1 MAFSDFTYPA
11 VLQDLGLT
19 LGSPVNLF
27 ATTAPVAARPAL
39 TAALPLGIELGAT
52 AHTEF
57 SRAVWMVGPV
67 LADVWS
73 RYNGSICLIGG
84 AEFNADPPAGLNGW
98 CDFLMCRAPQQSVI
112 FAPVLLVFEAK
123 RDSIPDGL
131 GQCIAGM
138 VGAQRFNARA
148 KQFIDPI
155 YGCITTGSVWKFLRL
170 TGSVLTT
177 DSREYTPAQT
187 DQILGI
193 LTYIV
198 GPPPAQVA
206 A

>member
-1 MAFSDFTYPA
+1 MAYSDFTYPA
-11 VLQDLGLT
+11 VLQDLGLS
-19 LGSPVNLF
+19 LGPAVSLF
-27 ATTAPVAARPAL
+27 AAIPPVAPLPPLAL
-39 TAALPLGIELGAT
+39 SLPLSAELGAL

-84 AEFNADPPAGLNGW
+84 AEFNADQPAGLNGW
-98 CDFLMCRAPQQSVI
+98 CDFLICRAPPQSVI

-138 VGAQRFNARA
+138 VGAQRFNQRA
-148 KQFIDPI
+148 NRPIDPI
-155 YGCITTGSVWKFLRL
+155 YGCVTTGSVWKFLRL
-170 TGSVLTT
+170 TGAVLTI
-177 DSREYTPAQT
+177 DRAEYAPTAI
-187 DQILGI
+187 DRILGI